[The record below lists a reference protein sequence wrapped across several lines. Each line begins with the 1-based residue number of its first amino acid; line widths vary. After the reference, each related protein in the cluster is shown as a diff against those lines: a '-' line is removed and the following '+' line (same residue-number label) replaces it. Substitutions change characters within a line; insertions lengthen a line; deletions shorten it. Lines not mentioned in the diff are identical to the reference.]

1 MYFVSSVCKL
11 ECFLCAKAYS
21 SFNLAKEQVFMLI
34 IA

>member
-1 MYFVSSVCKL
+1 MYFVSSVCRF

-21 SFNLAKEQVFMLI
+21 SFNLAKEHVFMLI